1 MQIHWSPCFPVKKS
15 ISLEISRDKKNPW
28 HICTYFPT
36 FFMYHP
42 KCTIVIIQCT
52 CNIWNTNSCIK
63 LKAVFISHE
72 SSHSSIN
79 SKKKFPLAKEENI
92 SKTIDLY
99 ICCLIFSFLRALCRI
114 LATWVQNWMGL
125 HDAQTYNVK
134 SWSLNSKNKQAF
146 HLSSSGMYYRS
157 RSRIAFGN

>member
-15 ISLEISRDKKNPW
+15 ISLEISRDKKILCIYVP
-28 HICTYFPT
+28 IFRL

-52 CNIWNTNSCIK
+52 CNIWNTNSSII

-72 SSHSSIN
+72 SSHSAIN
-79 SKKKFPLAKEENI
+79 SKKNFPLAKEENI

-157 RSRIAFGN
+157 RSGIAFGN